1 MAHQHVRGAKRNR
14 VDHSVAHG
22 LFHRPLFQAALGSV
36 QLEGATLCLD
46 ANSGGGVELAPCGAA
61 STAWGMAA
69 DEQVH
74 VGRAGATQTCLQAP
88 PSAAG
93 AGTAPAMKRCIYT
106 GPIPPVSVAAPNF
119 GTQAYVWGPTTA
131 QVVAA
136 SSSECLTAGAANLD
150 PGAKG
155 GWVTNNGTLE
165 HEVWMGDLT
174 PLDGAPRR
182 VVALF
187 NKGGSHGA
195 SEPPVKGAVVVCFG
209 WAFFLISLG
218 APHVRCTPVW
228 ALNTCG

>member
-1 MAHQHVRGAKRNR
+1 M
-14 VDHSVAHG
+14 
-22 LFHRPLFQAALGSV
+22 

-174 PLDGAPRR
+174 PLNGAPRR

-195 SEPPVKGAVVVCFG
+195 SETLAAPASLYTRGVAQPSAARVTVRDVVNHANVP
-209 WAFFLISLG
+209 LG
-218 APHVRCTPVW
+218 AAGAIEASVASHGVALFVVTFGPAADPVGS
-228 ALNTCG
+228 A